1 MATTRRASA
10 ATLASAKPVP
20 TTPARTPAKA
30 AITKIVPD
38 PKGAPP
44 APPAPGTAQHT
55 EAFRGTSKRE
65 RILRAAVDVFARNGY
80 FNAKV
85 SEIAKAAGVADGTIY
100 LYFDGKEDLLVTIF
114 REHTRGYLQS
124 LEREMVNIRRADDR
138 IRVAIRHHLETLGRD
153 KALAVVAQVELRH
166 SLKFMS
172 LLSQQEVADYL
183 NMIRKI
189 IEQGQHDGVFRRN
202 LHPQLVAKSVFGIL
216 DEMVTSWILSEK
228 EHALADQAEPIA
240 DLILNGLLPSS

>member
-1 MATTRRASA
+1 
-10 ATLASAKPVP
+10 
-20 TTPARTPAKA
+20 
-30 AITKIVPD
+30 
-38 PKGAPP
+38 
-44 APPAPGTAQHT
+44 
-55 EAFRGTSKRE
+55 
-65 RILRAAVDVFARNGY
+65 
-80 FNAKV
+80 V

-114 REHTRGYLQS
+114 REHTRNYLQS
-124 LEREMVNIRRADDR
+124 LEREMTNVRRPDER

-153 KALAVVAQVELRH
+153 RNLAVVAQVELRH

-189 IEQGQHDGVFRRN
+189 VEHGQAEGTFRRN

-228 EHALADQAEPIA
+228 ESSPVEQADQIA
-240 DLILNGLLPSS
+240 DLILTGLL

>member
-1 MATTRRASA
+1 MARRAASSATATTAG
-10 ATLASAKPVP
+10 P
-20 TTPARTPAKA
+20 T
-30 AITKIVPD
+30 
-38 PKGAPP
+38 
-44 APPAPGTAQHT
+44 
-55 EAFRGTSKRE
+55 AFPGTSKRE
-65 RILRAAVDVFARNGY
+65 RILRAATDVFARNGY

-114 REHTRGYLQS
+114 REHTRSYLQS
-124 LEREMVNIRRADDR
+124 LEREMATINRAEER
-138 IRVAIRHHLETLGRD
+138 LRVAIRHHLETLGRD
-153 KALAVVAQVELRH
+153 RALAIVAQVELRH

-183 NMIRKI
+183 NMLRKLV
-189 IEQGQHDGVFRRN
+189 EHGQTDGTFRRT

-228 EHALADQAEPIA
+228 EYNLGDQADQIA
-240 DLILNGLLPSS
+240 DLILTGLL